1 MQPEVCR
8 SRHTKIRDNTI
19 ETSEMQSC
27 NGVLQPFP
35 TSAAVVKSS
44 AISVGGF
51 GITRATKNKGFENIR
66 EPFHYHQQKKQ
77 YMI

>member
-8 SRHTKIRDNTI
+8 SRHTKIRDNII
-19 ETSEMQSC
+19 ETPETQSC
-27 NGVLQPFP
+27 NGVLQLFP
-35 TSAAVVKSS
+35 ALATVIKNS
-44 AISVGGF
+44 AISVRGF
-51 GITRATKNKGFENIR
+51 GITRAIKNKDFENSR